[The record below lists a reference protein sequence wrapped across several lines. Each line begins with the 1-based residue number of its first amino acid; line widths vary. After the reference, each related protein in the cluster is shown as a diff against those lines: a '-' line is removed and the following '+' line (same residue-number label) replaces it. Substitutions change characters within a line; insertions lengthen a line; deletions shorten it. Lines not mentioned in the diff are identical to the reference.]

1 MANQCCIIYLGNK
14 KKLILQID
22 GSFTHKQMKLA
33 LELTDIDYIEQLIEI
48 MTLDRLYSINF
59 LALLNIMFCVSVM
72 KVFEVIKS
80 SQRLGMFSAG
90 SNFSSLSSLCGFITA
105 VVQPAVGRTGYKFL
119 KWWRD
124 VNYRQRLPSLRPVQV
139 TIMES
144 EICNFT

>member
-1 MANQCCIIYLGNK
+1 MDNQCCQISGNK

-105 VVQPAVGRTGYKFL
+105 VVQSAVGRTGYKFL
-119 KWWRD
+119 K
-124 VNYRQRLPSLRPVQV
+124 
-139 TIMES
+139 
-144 EICNFT
+144 